1 MVEMAKANNLNI
13 YRYLIYLLEH
23 RSSVEMSD
31 DAFYRM
37 LANLLRIPNCNLVGL
52 LHVVEFGKQKRAI
65 EVAEQ
70 VEKSNYTVK

>member
-1 MVEMAKANNLNI
+1 MFLAIFDQWKIDSFVLAKRENAI
-13 YRYLIYLLEH
+13 Y
-23 RSSVEMSD
+23 VSD

-37 LANLLRIPNCNLVGL
+37 LANLLRIPNCNLVGF
-52 LHVVEFGKQKRAI
+52 LHVVEFGNQKRAI